1 MNEDIEVYL
10 DNSDSTSY
18 IESLAKT
25 RAHLNNIYKV
35 DCSIMTKLD
44 ALLEAEIELA
54 ILGAEKAKSEILKA
68 AKNKV
73 RPIK

>member
-1 MNEDIEVYL
+1 MNDEIEMYF

-25 RAHLNNIYKV
+25 RQYLKNT
-35 DCSIMTKLD
+35 SLLTKLD
-44 ALLEAEIELA
+44 SLIDKEIDLA
-54 ILGAEKAKSEILKA
+54 ILGADKAKSEILK
-68 AKNKV
+68 KNKEDTV